1 MHTKK
6 IKNSYYSL
14 ILFQILILIS
24 CNSSNKNENNPLEKL
39 DIPKSDVIGLM
50 KENKLT
56 GASIA
61 VIDNYK
67 IIWTEE
73 YGYKENHTESKID
86 ENTSYSTASITKA
99 ITATTCLILDEAKK
113 IDIDRPI
120 RDYLKRWS
128 LPKSNY
134 LEKTDLTI
142 RHLLS
147 HTGGTSHSGYADF
160 YGNDTIPILPQI
172 LNGELLPNYDKGIE
186 ILFEPGTDV
195 SYSGGGYAT
204 IQMALEDEL
213 NKSFKEIVDETI
225 FQPLNMTN
233 TTLIQPN
240 EKGFPKNIAKVHN
253 IEQQVI
259 RTGLPICP
267 QLAASGTWSTA
278 KDLALFALE
287 TQKALNGKNTKVI
300 SPEVAK
306 ELSKIITYK
315 YVGGGA
321 LGWQR
326 SYGFGN
332 LDWLTIMGVNTG
344 VGGEMNITMQGG
356 KGIIMLANGET
367 KNRLPVFN
375 FLRSEVIKQLNWKKD
390 INISEIPLSKDLK
403 KNLTG
408 SYLDFLYGDF
418 DETVTI
424 TAIDN
429 EFFISSQF
437 LKLMTGS
444 KKNKMYHLGNNVFKI
459 EDYPNLIEFEKS
471 TEEIIAIKMYRS
483 EDEKEERKWR
493 IPIETLKTLKVKLI
507 QALSNPDFK
516 IAKQNYLAIKKT
528 EPNYNFTTS
537 LQDIGVTF
545 YGRGDIEKAINILKF
560 NLEENPKSTDAI
572 WVLAEVNERIG
583 DINEALKYY
592 QQLLPTLQG
601 EQQKEIN
608 AKIESLR

>member
-6 IKNSYYSL
+6 IKTLYYSL

-73 YGYKENHTESKID
+73 YGYKENHTENKID

-113 IDIDRPI
+113 IDINRPI

-160 YGNDTIPILPQI
+160 YGNDTIPNLPQI

-213 NKSFKEIVDETI
+213 NKSFKEIVAETI

-240 EKGFPKNIAKVHN
+240 EKGFPENVAKVHN

-300 SPEVAK
+300 SLEVAT

-390 INISEIPLSKDLK
+390 INISEIPLNKDLK

-444 KKNKMYHLGNNVFKI
+444 KENKMYHLGNNVFKI

-471 TEEIIAIKMYRS
+471 AEEITAIKMYRS
-483 EDEKEERKWR
+483 ENEKEERKWR

-507 QALSNPDFK
+507 QALSNPNFK

-545 YGRGDIEKAINILKF
+545 YVRGDIEKAINILKF

-583 DINEALKYY
+583 NINEALKYY